1 MEMITEAAI
10 RGLWVTNDIRKGCME
25 WQLSSSTVLQLFH
38 PSVYQ
43 HSAESIC
50 FDTERRCKTDV
61 ARQVAMTTCVKR
73 RVKDGLVR
81 LCYVL
86 PLRKDNS
93 PRVKF

>member
-1 MEMITEAAI
+1 MILEKDA
-10 RGLWVTNDIRKGCME
+10 WNDSCQVLLCHISE
-25 WQLSSSTVLQLFH
+25 LQLFH

-73 RVKDGLVR
+73 RGKDGLVR